1 MVFWTQEPAFTEPAQ
16 HGDWLDPTLGEY
28 LSAAAG
34 DAWEAGPTK
43 SLGRL
48 SQLYASASQITG
60 ITTGE
65 DESGAPVAII
75 EKPSASAMPKEKQA
89 ARIKD
94 SGLEGQI
101 NPDPSYT
108 EEMLE
113 TVIGW
118 KSDELRR
125 RAIREAAPGYL
136 APLGIGAEFA
146 VSLADPILLASAF
159 FPVVST
165 SRAMSMLE
173 RAESTVGRAAVRAR
187 IGAVEG
193 AAGALAVEPLIYAG
207 QTQSQADYGMA
218 NSLANV
224 AFGIVMGA
232 GIQSAGGAIA
242 DKITGRFAH
251 ARDDASGFDAAEATV
266 DAASGLEGADVG
278 ADIASPVVSEGGRAV
293 DGGTVSIAVPR
304 QRQLKIPGHND
315 EPYEYALMEAE
326 ELQASHLPEAGFQ
339 PNPRYELENE
349 RRYHAESASQKK
361 VLENASRLDADFL
374 MDSVDANHGA
384 PVVDFSGNVLG
395 GNGRAMSIRYAYEA
409 FPERAAAY
417 RGAIEGRAAEF
428 GLDPEQVRGMRRPVL
443 VRRLSNEYDSA
454 TRQGLVSALNDTF
467 TDSKVARAAGK
478 SRGDRLGARTLDA
491 LAAGM
496 RDADSLR
503 QFFDS
508 PESRDVVDMLIADGV
523 IRDTDRNAL
532 INADGMLN
540 PDGKRV
546 VEEALRGRVAGSYE
560 ALASLPT
567 PIVGKVDSVIPYLLT
582 TEGVGGKWDV
592 MQVFR
597 DAIDLL
603 YEFQAKGGKD
613 ADVFLNQMDMVKGA
627 SPSQR
632 YSRAAQVVFHLLRDA
647 KKAEFVTAMQ
657 KFAGQA
663 KISADASGLPGVGKT
678 ADEAARQFLGFSV
691 EEADLRMRAT
701 LGELLDRKADPVEPP
716 QQMPE
721 TGNSSDL
728 EQRMAIEAAEYDRVF
743 QNAQAVDPEAA
754 RSVGSA
760 LDEELA
766 VIDAD
771 ISRAVA
777 EREIAEKFA
786 ACEANI

>member
-1 MVFWTQEPAFTEPAQ
+1 MVLWTQEPAFTEPAQ

-48 SQLYASASQITG
+48 VQLYASASQITG

-75 EKPSASAMPKEKQA
+75 EKPSAVAMPKESQMQ
-89 ARIKD
+89 RIKEA
-94 SGLEGQI
+94 GLEGQVT
-101 NPDPSYT
+101 PDPSYT
-108 EEMLE
+108 QEALE

-125 RAIREAAPGYL
+125 KAIREAAPGYFG
-136 APLGIGAEFA
+136 PLGIGAEIA
-146 VSLADPILLASAF
+146 VSLIDPISVASAF
-159 FPVVST
+159 LPVVPAA
-165 SRAMSMLE
+165 RAANMLGS
-173 RAESTVGRAAVRAR
+173 AGSALGRAAVRAR
-187 IGAVEG
+187 IGAIEG

-207 QTQSQADYGMA
+207 QTQSQADYSMA
-218 NSLANV
+218 DSLANV
-224 AFGIVMGA
+224 AFGIVMGSGLHA
-232 GIQSAGGAIA
+232 AGGFIA
-242 DKITGRFAH
+242 DKFTGRYTHGRAN
-251 ARDDASGFDAAEATV
+251 G
-266 DAASGLEGADVG
+266 DAASGELEFPASGLAGADVG
-278 ADIASPVVSEGGRAV
+278 ADTASPVVSGGGRAV
-293 DGGTVSIAVPR
+293 DGGTVSITVPR
-304 QRQLKIPGHND
+304 QRKLKIPGHQD

-326 ELQASHLPEAGFQ
+326 EIQASHIPEAGFQ
-339 PNPRYELENE
+339 PNPAYGLDNE

-361 VLENASRLDADFL
+361 VLENASRLDAAFL
-374 MDSVDANHGA
+374 MESVDANHGA

-443 VRRLSNEYDSA
+443 VRRLSNEYNSA

-503 QFFDS
+503 QFFDA

-523 IRDTDRNAL
+523 IRETDRNAL

-567 PIVGKVDSVIPYLLT
+567 PIVGKVDAAIPYLLT
-582 TEGVGGKWDV
+582 AEGVGGKWDV
-592 MQVFR
+592 TQVFR

-603 YEFQAKGGKD
+603 SEFQAKGGKD

-691 EEADLRMRAT
+691 DDADMKMRAT
-701 LGELLDRKADPVEPP
+701 LGELILRKTDPVESPR
-716 QQMPE
+716 E
-721 TGNSSDL
+721 NIDLSSEKDSAAIM
-728 EQRMAIEAAEYDRVF
+728 EIEAGEYDRALE
-743 QNAQAVDPEAA
+743 NAA
-754 RSVGSA
+754 R
-760 LDEELA
+760 LDNKAYAEISDNLEAELA
-766 VIDAD
+766 DLD
-771 ISRAVA
+771 LQISLVKQDT
-777 EREIAEKFA
+777 EIAERLA
-786 ACEANI
+786 ACEVGE